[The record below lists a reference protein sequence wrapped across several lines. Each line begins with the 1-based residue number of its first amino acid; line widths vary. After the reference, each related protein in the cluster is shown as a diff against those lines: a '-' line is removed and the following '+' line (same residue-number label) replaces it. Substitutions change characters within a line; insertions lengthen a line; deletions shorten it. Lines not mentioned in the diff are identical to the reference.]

1 MKIYPLSEGS
11 FTIDK
16 TKVFVPFDDEEHEL
30 DERSKGSLLVE
41 VQPFLVVTSR
51 DVILLDAGLGYSK
64 NGSLQIY
71 QNLEK
76 IGFRPGQVT
85 KVLMTHLH
93 KDHAGGVSEK
103 AGSGNYVFSFPQA
116 KYYVQKQEMDF
127 AFKTG
132 FPSFIPEEIEMLR
145 NNEQVEVLDGDGN
158 IDNYI
163 QYQLTGGHSPFHQ
176 VFWIEEE
183 GEIIFFGGDEAP
195 QLGQMKRKV
204 VAKYDFDGKKA
215 NDWRQ
220 KWWEQGSKENWTF
233 LFYHDVKMPI
243 WPEAKL

>member
-76 IGFRPGQVT
+76 IGFRPEQVT

-93 KDHAGGVSEK
+93 KDHAGGISEK
-103 AGSGNYVFSFPQA
+103 AGSGSYVFSFPQA

-145 NNEQVEVLDGDGN
+145 NNEQVEILDGDGN

-163 QYQLTGGHSPFHQ
+163 RFQLTGGHSPFHQ
-176 VFWIEEE
+176 VFWIEED

>member
-16 TKVFVPFDDEEHEL
+16 TKVFVPFNDEEHEL

-145 NNEQVEVLDGDGN
+145 NNEQVEILDGDGN

-163 QYQLTGGHSPFHQ
+163 RFQLTGGHSPFHQ

>member
-132 FPSFIPEEIEMLR
+132 FPSFIPEEIEMLK
-145 NNEQVEVLDGDGN
+145 NNKQVEVLDGDGN

-163 QYQLTGGHSPFHQ
+163 RYQLTGGHSPFHQ